1 MSVLLSND
9 ATVPINCHLS
19 DAAHGLQIAIQQR
32 GPVHFNIQFRENL
45 APDGENEPI
54 RGDPRER
61 KPHKFDCH
69 RYTDVVGWDAW
80 TRGGQPWFLKYGSS
94 SIPDHRA
101 VKTLIHLLQQSS
113 RAILTVGNIRPTV
126 VSSASEEE
134 LGFEDATERATPTMT
149 TDFVFDCPISSILCA
164 VLQYKMTDE
173 VQLASD
179 ELAPLIMLGRSL
191 QSKLPKIIL
200 SSSASVEGQSTLTEP
215 QIMLA
220 IAQLSADKSP
230 SYFWSNSMPFRDAE
244 TFFYPLRIR
253 YFGKKREVR

>member
-1 MSVLLSND
+1 M
-9 ATVPINCHLS
+9 
-19 DAAHGLQIAIQQR
+19 
-32 GPVHFNIQFRENL
+32 
-45 APDGENEPI
+45 
-54 RGDPRER
+54 
-61 KPHKFDCH
+61 
-69 RYTDVVGWDAW
+69 
-80 TRGGQPWFLKYGSS
+80 
-94 SIPDHRA
+94 
-101 VKTLIHLLQQSS
+101 
-113 RAILTVGNIRPTV
+113 TVGNIRPTV